1 MARGDFCLPAE
12 GTRGHGLD
20 KPRESRLSVSF
31 ESPQPSGKLRG
42 HKDGKEGAGPSPP
55 SSSSPGHPAG
65 LSRVTAGQGAQGC
78 PCVLRDVRPSP
89 QRSPLRIPG
98 PSLPCA
104 SPSAQPDGSSPGEE
118 NERNSGAFG
127 KVARSGLPPRPPT
140 LHPRGRGGCPPNPA
154 GFAPSLGAF
163 PESLPSPPRC
173 ELVART
179 NCCDSPSGP
188 FSPPPPRS
196 ERGVSVHGACR
207 TPCRSRV
214 RK

>member
-140 LHPRGRGGCPPNPA
+140 LHPGGRGAAPQTQRGLLPP
-154 GFAPSLGAF
+154 
-163 PESLPSPPRC
+163 
-173 ELVART
+173 
-179 NCCDSPSGP
+179 
-188 FSPPPPRS
+188 
-196 ERGVSVHGACR
+196 
-207 TPCRSRV
+207 
-214 RK
+214 

>member
-1 MARGDFCLPAE
+1 MGREVRGRLLPPPPPGIPRGCAVSQPGRGHRGVRVSCG
-12 GTRGHGLD
+12 GTR
-20 KPRESRLSVSF
+20 
-31 ESPQPSGKLRG
+31 
-42 HKDGKEGAGPSPP
+42 
-55 SSSSPGHPAG
+55 
-65 LSRVTAGQGAQGC
+65 
-78 PCVLRDVRPSP
+78 RDVRPSP
-89 QRSPLRIPG
+89 QRSALRIPG

-104 SPSAQPDGSSPGEE
+104 SPSAQPDGSSSGEE
-118 NERNSGAFG
+118 NERNSGPFG

-140 LHPRGRGGCPPNPA
+140 LPHGRHPWGRGGCPPNPA
-154 GFAPSLGAF
+154 GFAALGAF
-163 PESLPSPPRC
+163 PELLPSPPRC